1 MAKPFAQGHR
11 ARQPQDA
18 GFGTWGFICPEW
30 VLGFF
35 SGGQPRDFGE
45 AIFRAQEKNKV
56 NLYQGSPPSVVPSPK
71 GSLPETPRQTP
82 PQHQGPCPKPFPR
95 APSSL
100 LRPSD
105 HLRSSLPFTEVVETP
120 TASFLDHQEL
130 TPSPRPQALEGGKAV
145 IIAHS
150 ISSLTL
156 TCLLLP
162 GSGPLF

>member
-71 GSLPETPRQTP
+71 GSLPETPRQTT

-105 HLRSSLPFTEVVETP
+105 HLRSSLPFTEVVVQSKGLSRGFSNT
-120 TASFLDHQEL
+120 TVQKHQFFS
-130 TPSPRPQALEGGKAV
+130 TQPSSQSNSH
-145 IIAHS
+145 IH
-150 ISSLTL
+150 T
-156 TCLLLP
+156 
-162 GSGPLF
+162 